1 MDMAFAAI
9 DCYRTTLAIAVEK
22 LEDQEMEAEAKAK
35 IGRILLKIM
44 KNPDKAH
51 TSLYE
56 AVVIGHTEENAH
68 L

>member
-9 DCYRTTLAIAVEK
+9 DCYRTTLDIAEMK
-22 LEDQEMEAEAKAK
+22 LEDQELEAEAKAK

-44 KNPDKAH
+44 KNSAKAH

-56 AVVIGHTEENAH
+56 AVVIGHMEENAH